1 MNEIDIDEDHDPR
14 TGFFWAS
21 FAIEDEQLQQ
31 HCPTVTL
38 FRNSEGKFFA
48 VEQTEPGRDLT
59 TMKLVKDPWEW
70 LQEEIK
76 HLKGYLP

>member
-38 FRNSEGKFFA
+38 YRNSKGKFFSA
-48 VEQTEPGRDLT
+48 RRSKPGIDPT
-59 TMKLVKDPWEW
+59 KVILVKDPLEW
-70 LQEEIK
+70 LQGEIK